1 MIDLHRSKITSS
13 IFNDITD
20 PRSSKNS
27 QHLLIEMIIIT
38 ICAVICGAD
47 GWEDIVTFAKERE
60 VWLRKYLTLPYGIP
74 CDDTFRRVFSRL
86 NPEELQSCFRRWVR
100 AVFRFTGKQVVA
112 IDGKSLRRSFEDG
125 KDKNKGMLHMVSAW
139 AAENELV
146 LGQVK
151 TSEKSNEITAIP
163 ELLNLLAIEGCI
175 VTIDAIGCQK
185 KIAEQIFNQKAD
197 YVLAVKENQKTLYD
211 SLCKTFQQAKTLQ
224 FQNMVY
230 DQCEEVDAGHGRI
243 ETRKCIVLPLMYLHH
258 FKLKWKG
265 LQSLILIES
274 QREINGHI
282 ESEQRYY
289 ISSIPLNANLIMT
302 SIRQHWGI
310 ENRLHWVLDVVFR
323 EDDSRIRKDYGAEN
337 FAVIRHIALN
347 LLKQEKSNKFS
358 LKRKI
363 YMATLGTEYLEKI
376 LEIV

>member
-1 MIDLHRSKITSS
+1 M
-13 IFNDITD
+13 
-20 PRSSKNS
+20 
-27 QHLLIEMIIIT
+27 
-38 ICAVICGAD
+38 
-47 GWEDIVTFAKERE
+47 
-60 VWLRKYLTLPYGIP
+60 
-74 CDDTFRRVFSRL
+74 
-86 NPEELQSCFRRWVR
+86 
-100 AVFRFTGKQVVA
+100 
-112 IDGKSLRRSFEDG
+112 
-125 KDKNKGMLHMVSAW
+125 
-139 AAENELV
+139 
-146 LGQVK
+146 
-151 TSEKSNEITAIP
+151 
-163 ELLNLLAIEGCI
+163 AIEGCI

-243 ETRKCIVLPLMYLHH
+243 ETRKCIILPLMYLHH

-358 LKRKI
+358 LKRKR